1 MATESKKLV
10 IASYVFTVLSA
21 AVFVMSAAMKFSGKP
36 EVIQNFASLG
46 FSQNLIAPI
55 GVIEVLCLVL
65 YLIPRTSILGAVL
78 VTGYLGGA
86 LCTHLRAGQSVLAP
100 LVIGVFVWAG
110 VYLRTPTLRALL
122 PFKKS

>member
-21 AVFVMSAAMKFSGKP
+21 AVFVMSAAMKFSSKP

-110 VYLRTPTLRALL
+110 VYLRTPTLRALI